1 MRIGLV
7 SLIALAMGASVLAEP
22 PTGSRLGN
30 RFVGGIKFSEED
42 ADAAAT
48 KMASCLVNKREPSA
62 RTYMDA
68 YTAEGSDK
76 VRNVLFQE
84 VSCLS
89 FGGMP
94 GVSDTIQVTF
104 PREVLRGKMAE
115 ALLKGK
121 STAIAALPAL
131 PLAKDYSRP
140 WFAATGRNPVID
152 EMGACVVDTNPK
164 AAAGVIATD
173 AYSKEE
179 AAAFG
184 AVMPSL
190 GVCLRAGAKLQ
201 ANRQGLRA
209 ALADALY
216 QRLTRPPLE
225 AQIAAAKEAARQ
237 GRTQYKKFAECV
249 VGKYSRDA
257 RSYVVE
263 DLSEQETTRLR
274 EKMLDGECWRA
285 STGMQPPI
293 ATTGLKLQGMLA
305 EVMLANE
312 PGRGTLLD
320 VKNIAPLNHQ
330 PVNAE
335 ERRKADPELL
345 KFMDAMYYVFRA
357 GECVV
362 RADVTGADRLLKSG
376 LASAEETEAVAALKP
391 AFEGCPKWDSSYSPS
406 IDELRAT
413 IAANYYRLGHPRNAA
428 VGGAGGAK

>member
-7 SLIALAMGASVLAEP
+7 SLITLSMGASVLAEP

-30 RFVGGIKFSEED
+30 RFVGGIKFGEED

-48 KMASCLVNKREPSA
+48 KMASCLVNKREPAA
-62 RTYMDA
+62 RAYMDA

-76 VRNVLFQE
+76 VRNVLFQD

-89 FGGMP
+89 FGGIP

-115 ALLKGK
+115 ALLKGRA
-121 STAIAALPAL
+121 SAIAALPAL
-131 PLAKDYSRP
+131 ALEKDYFRP
-140 WFAATGRNPVID
+140 WFAATGRSPAID

-164 AAAGVIATD
+164 GAAAVLATT

-179 AAAFG
+179 GAALG
-184 AVMPSL
+184 AVMPTL
-190 GVCLRAGAKLQ
+190 GTCLRAGAKLQ

-216 QRLTRPPLE
+216 QRLTRPSLA
-225 AQIAAAKEAARQ
+225 AQIVAANDAARQ
-237 GRTQYKKFAECV
+237 GRTQYRKFAECV

-257 RSYVVE
+257 QTYVVE

-274 EKMLDGECWRA
+274 EKMLDGPCWRT
-285 STGMQPPI
+285 STGLQPPI

-305 EVMLANE
+305 EVMLAAE
-312 PGRGTLLD
+312 PARGQLQD
-320 VKNIAPLNHQ
+320 VKNIPPLNHE
-330 PVNAE
+330 PVSAE

-345 KFMDAMYYVFRA
+345 KFMEAMYYLFKA

-362 RADVTGADRLLKSG
+362 REDVNGADRLLKTG
-376 LASAEETEAVAALKP
+376 LASPEETEAVAALKP

-413 IAANYYRLGHPRNAA
+413 IAANYYRLAHPRKAA
-428 VGGAGGAK
+428 TGAAGGAK